1 MKEVEEMSEGLW
13 GYLKK
18 LIPWKEIKED
28 WLTFDSTVLERYGKK
43 EGAKRGYNPKKKVS
57 GSRSLF
63 LAFLNRSK
71 YVVHLWNRP
80 SNVMSWNNIIG
91 FFESTWERVNGHIAI
106 KGIIA
111 DSGFYLREFI
121 ELLKERGLTYIIAAR
136 LYCPLQRMV

>member
-1 MKEVEEMSEGLW
+1 M
-13 GYLKK
+13 LK
-18 LIPWKEIKED
+18 
-28 WLTFDSTVLERYGKK
+28 
-43 EGAKRGYNPKKKVS
+43 
-57 GSRSLF
+57 
-63 LAFLNRSK
+63 LA
-71 YVVHLWNRP
+71 V
-80 SNVMSWNNIIG
+80 G